1 MLISYNWLREI
12 IATKLD
18 ARTLAERLTMVGLT
32 VDTVHAAADDFVIE
46 VDLTSNRPDCLSH
59 FGVARE
65 VAVFE
70 SGAVKL
76 PEGKPFASEGRT
88 SELTSVEVEDARVCS
103 RYAARIVRGV
113 RVAPSPAWLAE
124 RLTLLGSR
132 PINNVTDIT
141 NYVLHELGQPLHAFD
156 FAKLDEQRIVVR
168 QARAGETL
176 TTLDDVE
183 RELDGRMLVIADAA
197 RPVAVAGVMG
207 GADSAISDATK
218 DVLIES
224 AHFNHA
230 SVRRTARTLALS
242 TDASY
247 RFERGTDP
255 DGVLRAQERAVSLI
269 CELAG
274 GTATED
280 AIDVYS
286 RKPQAASIPLRFARI
301 ADVLGMTIKAA
312 DAQRILT
319 SLGFR
324 ADDADV
330 FSNTSSRI
338 AVASSFT
345 APSWRVDIERE
356 EDLIEEVARHAGYDH
371 IAAELPPSS
380 LAGEYL
386 AGESRRRSARRTLV
400 QIGFNEAINF
410 SFISATHDEMFESLP
425 GQPEN
430 APFVT
435 LPHPIIEDS
444 ARMRPTLVPGLL
456 AAVRHNFN
464 HGTRDL
470 RMFETGHVFRLDA
483 DSKEI
488 FEVESLAIVATGH
501 ATESERAGATREL
514 DFFDLK
520 GAIEAMAASMKIPA
534 PTFIPH
540 DVRHLRRGASA
551 HVFLEGNQLGT
562 VGRLSDELAALYKCR
577 QPVYVC
583 ELRFDRLL
591 AATETRSRYTP
602 LARFPAITRDV
613 SLVVNRSRTLGEMRH
628 AIEAISTSIL
638 RGVRFVDVYEGDR
651 VPAGSRSVTL
661 RLEYRVEERTLR
673 DEEVDEAHTH
683 IVRLLEAN
691 MEAETRA

>member
-1 MLISYNWLREI
+1 MNISYNWLRDL
-12 IATKLD
+12 IATSLD
-18 ARTLAERLTMVGLT
+18 ARILAERLTMVGLT
-32 VDTVHAAADDFVIE
+32 VDTVHAAGDDFVIE

-59 FGVARE
+59 YGVARE

-70 SGAVKL
+70 SGAVVL
-76 PEGKPFASEGRT
+76 PEGKPFAREGRT
-88 SELTSVEVEDARVCS
+88 SELTSVEVEDAKLCS

-113 RVAPSPAWLAE
+113 RVAPSPAWLAN

-141 NYVLHELGQPLHAFD
+141 NYVLQELGQPLHAFD
-156 FAKLDEQRIVVR
+156 FAKLLEHRIVVR
-168 QARAGETL
+168 QARAGERI

-183 RELDGRMLVIADAA
+183 RELDERMLVIADAA

-207 GADSAISDATK
+207 GADSAISDETQ

-224 AHFNHA
+224 AHFDA
-230 SVRRTARTLALS
+230 PSVRRTARALGLS

-255 DGVLRAQERAVSLI
+255 EGVLRAQERAVSLI

-274 GTATED
+274 GTATD
-280 AIDVYS
+280 DVIDVYS
-286 RKPQAASIPLRFARI
+286 PKPKAASIPLRFARI
-301 ADVLGMTIKAA
+301 AEVLGMKVKAV
-312 DAQRILT
+312 DAHRILT
-319 SLGFR
+319 SLGFA

-330 FSNTSSRI
+330 SSY
-338 AVASSFT
+338 T
-345 APSWRVDIERE
+345 APSWRVDVERE
-356 EDLIEEVARHAGYDH
+356 EDLIEEVGRHAGYDH
-371 IAAELPPSS
+371 IASELPPSS

-400 QIGFNEAINF
+400 QAGFNEAINF
-410 SFISATHDEMFESLP
+410 SFISATHDGMFESLP
-425 GQPEN
+425 GQADN
-430 APFVT
+430 SGVVT
-435 LPHPIIEDS
+435 LSHPIIEDS
-444 ARMRPTLVPGLL
+444 ARMRTSLVPGLL

-464 HGTRDL
+464 HGTRDVRL
-470 RMFETGHVFRLDA
+470 FETGHVFGFDPDVAKVSEL
-483 DSKEI
+483 
-488 FEVESLAIVATGH
+488 ESLAIIATGH
-501 ATESERAGATREL
+501 AAEAERAGATREL

-520 GAIEAMAASMKIPA
+520 GAIEALTASMKITA
-534 PTFIPH
+534 PTYAPH

-551 HVFLEGNQLGT
+551 HVFLEGNHLGT
-562 VGRLSDELAALYKCR
+562 VGRLSDELAAQYKFR

-583 ELRFDRLL
+583 EFRFDRLL
-591 AATETRSRYTP
+591 AATETRARYTP
-602 LARFPAITRDV
+602 LARFPSITRDV
-613 SLVVNRSRTLGEMRH
+613 TLVVKRGRTLAEMRH
-628 AIEAISTSIL
+628 AIDLIGTGIL
-638 RGVRFVDVYEGDR
+638 RDVRFVDVYEGER

-661 RLEYRVEERTLR
+661 RLEYRTDERTLR